1 MDDFVVLARPSEFVD
16 ISARKGT
23 AGKRTSLVSH
33 RPNLLYLIIGYIV
46 SLASI
51 GRRLVIEIPT
61 KYVDVLIVEADRV
74 RRAGVFHLVAE
85 HKGKVLEIHLE
96 DRGRFLA
103 ADLSASHHEQISVGN
118 CYGFVVIRQFVTDVE
133 WDLLELVALIEVQIV
148 QFVLIVL
155 EEVEIASWAAIAE
168 GVHADYFFFGRLE
181 ALLAGLPG
189 VIGTLIVL
197 FFLVFA
203 RLRLPG

>member
-16 ISARKGT
+16 ISARKRT

-103 ADLSASHHEQISVGN
+103 ADLSASHHEQIAVGN
-118 CYGFVVIRQFVTDVE
+118 CYGFVVIRQFVADVE

-155 EEVEIASWAAIAE
+155 EEVEIASRAAVAE